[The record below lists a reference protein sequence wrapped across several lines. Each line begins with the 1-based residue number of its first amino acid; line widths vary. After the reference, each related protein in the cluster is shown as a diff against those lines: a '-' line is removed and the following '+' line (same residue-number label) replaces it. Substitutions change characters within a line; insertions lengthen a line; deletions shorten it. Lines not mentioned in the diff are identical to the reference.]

1 MNHRSDT
8 DFQNEGNN
16 SKVGRNQAQLS
27 KCMRAKNR
35 IPKGKPKLEEAKRKQ
50 G

>member
-8 DFQNEGNN
+8 DFQNEGNIF
-16 SKVGRNQAQLS
+16 KIGRNQAQLS

-35 IPKGKPKLEEAKRKQ
+35 IPKGKPKFEEPKRKQ
-50 G
+50 

>member
-8 DFQNEGNN
+8 DFQDEGNI
-16 SKVGRNQAQLS
+16 SKIGRNQAQLS

-35 IPKGKPKLEEAKRKQ
+35 IPKGKPKLEEPKRKQ